1 MKELRS
7 IVQAYRS
14 IDFSKTRAA
23 LATVVR
29 VEGSSYRRAGARM
42 LVLDDG
48 TYLGGISGGCL
59 EGDALRRARKG
70 IALNRPSVI
79 TYDTTQDDDYQIG
92 VGLGCNGIIDV
103 LFTPLYPEDP
113 NNHLNILS
121 NLTAIRQPAIVVA
134 ITGCPEKPPVSSEA
148 APTPAFPPAASVT
161 DSLASA
167 PLGQALLYTTD
178 LAFFSSFSIKEIA
191 PAVLRDIKNSLTE
204 RSSRTMTYDTVDGPV
219 KVFIE
224 CILPTTHIAAF
235 GGNHDILTLLRQAKE
250 QGWDTTVV
258 MNTAKAGKDITTT
271 ATRVLDSSDSP
282 LIDSRRTPPTV
293 ATSPQVNTPS
303 VVPLIDSYTAIL
315 LMSHDYKTD
324 FHNLQ
329 QALLTDAAYIGLLGP
344 RKRAEKM
351 LDALAAAGHPVSP
364 SNRQRLYAPAGL
376 DIGAATPEE
385 IALSILAEI
394 RSHFAGRQGMS
405 LRLREGTIYGNPTL

>member
-59 EGDALRRARKG
+59 EGDALRRAQKG
-70 IALNRPSVI
+70 IALQRPSVI

-103 LFTPLYPEDP
+103 LFTPLTPQDP
-113 NNHLNILS
+113 DNHLNILS
-121 NLTAIRQPAIVVA
+121 GLTAIREPAVVVS
-134 ITGCPEKPPVSSEA
+134 ITGCPDTSS
-148 APTPAFPPAASVT
+148 P
-161 DSLASA
+161 A
-167 PLGQALLYTTD
+167 PLGIALLYTTD
-178 LAFFSSFSIKEIA
+178 EAFLKSFAIKELA
-191 PAVLRDIKNSLTE
+191 PAVLSDIKNSLVGQGSQTL
-204 RSSRTMTYDTVDGPV
+204 SYDTAKGAV

-224 CILPTTHIAAF
+224 VVLPAIHLVAC
-235 GGNHDILTLLRQAKE
+235 GGNYDIHTLLRQAKE
-250 QGWDTTVV
+250 LGWDTTVV
-258 MNTAKAGKDITTT
+258 MNTAKAGKEVLAT
-271 ATRVLDSSDSP
+271 ATRVLDPADSP
-282 LIDSRRTPPTV
+282 LI
-293 ATSPQVNTPS
+293 ATLPGPS
-303 VVPLIDSYTAIL
+303 GFSLIDPYTAIL
-315 LMSHDYKTD
+315 LMAHDYKTD
-324 FHNLQ
+324 CHNLPR
-329 QALLTDAAYIGLLGP
+329 ALQTKASYIGLLGP

-351 LDALAAAGHPVSP
+351 LTALAAEGQPVSDADK
-364 SNRQRLYAPAGL
+364 QRLYAPAGL
-376 DIGAATPEE
+376 DIGADTPEE

-394 RSHFAGRQGMS
+394 RCHFAGRRGMS
-405 LRLREGTIYGNPTL
+405 LRLREGTIYGNLT

>member
-7 IVQAYRS
+7 IIQAYRS

-70 IALNRPSVI
+70 IALHRPSVI

-103 LFTPLYPEDP
+103 LFTPLSPEDP

-121 NLTAIRQPAIVVA
+121 HLTAIREPAIVVA
-134 ITGCPEKPPVSSEA
+134 ITGCPEKS
-148 APTPAFPPAASVT
+148 TASVT
-161 DSLASA
+161 DSQASA
-167 PLGQALLYTTD
+167 STPLGQALLYTTD
-178 LAFFSSFSIKEIA
+178 ETFISSFALKEIA
-191 PAVLRDIKNSLTE
+191 PAVLQDIKNTLTE
-204 RSSRTMTYDTVDGPV
+204 RSSRTIAYDTDDGPV

-224 CILPTTHIAAF
+224 CILPATHIIAF
-235 GGNHDILTLLRQAKE
+235 GGNYDILTLLRQAKE

-258 MNTAKAGKDITTT
+258 MNMAKAGKDITMT
-271 ATRVLDSSDSP
+271 ATRVFDSSASP
-282 LIDSRRTPPTV
+282 LIDFRRTPLAV
-293 ATSPQVNTPS
+293 APSPQVNTPS
-303 VVPLIDSYTAIL
+303 ADSLTDPYTAIL
-315 LMSHDYKTD
+315 LMSHDYNTD
-324 FHNLQ
+324 LRNLQ
-329 QALLTDAAYIGLLGP
+329 DALLTDVSYIGLLGP

-351 LDALAAAGHPVSP
+351 LDALAAEGHPLSAA
-364 SNRQRLYAPAGL
+364 NRQRLYAPAGL

-394 RSHFAGRQGMS
+394 RGHFAGRQGMS